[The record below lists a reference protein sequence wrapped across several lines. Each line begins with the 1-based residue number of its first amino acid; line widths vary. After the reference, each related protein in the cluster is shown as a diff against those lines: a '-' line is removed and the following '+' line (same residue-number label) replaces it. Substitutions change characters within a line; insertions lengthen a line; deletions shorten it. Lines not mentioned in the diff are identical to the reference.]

1 MDFERFQVQ
10 AIDAAI
16 GDGFAIGRDEASCS
30 SSVSRGKNDK
40 GNVFALQSIVKTQKG
55 KPLYID
61 SSNFEYNINKIV
73 TRSDGSKQYNLRCN
87 EYKRQKCK
95 SVARFYDDKSDS
107 ITVLVDHNHF
117 SDAAEVSAKLLVR
130 KYVDSAVAN
139 PTLEPR
145 TVYGQMMASRVLL
158 CTERMCIP
166 DRVPDIQLLNYCILI
181 TLTNITM

>member
-16 GDGFAIGRDEASCS
+16 GDGFGIGGDEASGS
-30 SSVSRGKNDK
+30 SSVSRGKKANDK

-61 SSNFEYNINKIV
+61 SSNFEYNVNKIV

-95 SVARFYDDKSDS
+95 SVARFYEDKSHS
-107 ITVLVDHNHF
+107 ITVIVPHNHF
-117 SDAAEVSAKLLVR
+117 SDA
-130 KYVDSAVAN
+130 AN

-145 TVYGQMMASRVLL
+145 TVYGQMMASRTLL

-166 DRVPDIQLLNYCILI
+166 DRVSTRHIQLLNYCILI
-181 TLTNITM
+181 TNITM